1 MRERGQTLPF
11 LMLLVALAAVVA
23 LAVVQ
28 VGVRAVD
35 AARARTAADAAALA
49 GAAGGEAAAREV
61 AEANGAALLAF
72 VADGSDAE
80 VTVRAGAAEATARAR
95 LEGGGAAGTTT
106 GLDPR
111 MVAAIT
117 RAEALLGERVPI
129 TSGWR
134 SRVDQQRL
142 WDQRHQ
148 NPYPVARPGTSR
160 HERGLAIDVARGFV
174 ARLRSVAGAAGLC
187 FPLPVTDPVH
197 FEVCPG
203 PGR

>member
-1 MRERGQTLPF
+1 MQERGQTMPF
-11 LMLLVALAAVVA
+11 LLLLVALAAVTA

-61 AEANGAALLAF
+61 AAANGAALLHFGAE
-72 VADGSDAE
+72 GSDTE
-80 VTVRAGAAEATARAR
+80 VTVSAGAAEATARAR
-95 LEGGGAAGTTT
+95 LEGGGAASTTT

-111 MVAAIT
+111 MVAAIN
-117 RAEALLGERVPI
+117 RAEALLGERVPV

-134 SRVDQQRL
+134 SRADQQRL

-174 ARLRSVAGAAGLC
+174 ARLRSVAAAAGLC